1 MRKSGMTLLAV
12 LIIVVGLVI
21 AFAVVK
27 HPDGGTQEQTDT
39 PVAVEEKSPEIDAVY
54 EAVKAAYGENYL
66 PNMRLTDE
74 EAEARYGIT
83 GDLYSSMIAEVPMIS
98 AQVDEL
104 VIVKV
109 TDEAARDKVEQAL
122 TGYQDVLKNDTF
134 QYPANQL
141 KIQASKVYVRGD
153 YVCFLMLGT
162 LDNETVQ
169 QEDEGKVIEAYKVE
183 NDKAVAAIDA
193 LF

>member
-1 MRKSGMTLLAV
+1 MKKRSMALIAALVVAV
-12 LIIVVGLVI
+12 GGLVTVS
-21 AFAVVK
+21 ATGCSQK
-27 HPDGGTQEQTDT
+27 NQSGTDT
-39 PVAVEEKSPEIDAVY
+39 ETVQNSPEPDAVY

-83 GDLYSSMIAEVPMIS
+83 SDLYSSVIAEVPMIS

-104 VIVKV
+104 VLIKAK
-109 TDEAARDKVEQAL
+109 DEVARDTIEETMTA
-122 TGYQDVLKNDTF
+122 YQNVLKEDTF

-141 KIQASKVYVRGD
+141 KIQASQVYVKGD
-153 YVCFLMLGT
+153 YVCFIMLGV
-162 LDNETVQ
+162 LDNETMQ
-169 QEDEGKVIEAYKVE
+169 QADEGKVIEAYKAE
-183 NDKAVAAIDA
+183 NEKAVSAIDA

>member
-1 MRKSGMTLLAV
+1 MKKRSMALIAALVVAV
-12 LIIVVGLVI
+12 GGLVTVS
-21 AFAVVK
+21 ATGCSQK
-27 HPDGGTQEQTDT
+27 NQSGTDT
-39 PVAVEEKSPEIDAVY
+39 ETVQNSPQPDAVY

-83 GDLYSSMIAEVPMIS
+83 SDLYTSVIAEVPMIS

-104 VIVKV
+104 VLIKAK
-109 TDEAARDKVEQAL
+109 DEAARDTIEETMTA
-122 TGYQDVLKNDTF
+122 YQNVLKEDTF

-141 KIQASKVYVRGD
+141 KIQASQVYVKGD
-153 YVCFLMLGT
+153 YVCFLMLGV
-162 LDNETVQ
+162 LDNEMMQ
-169 QEDEGKVIEAYKVE
+169 QADEGKVIEAYKAE
-183 NDKAVAAIDA
+183 NEKAVSAIDA

>member
-1 MRKSGMTLLAV
+1 MKKRSMALIAALVVAV
-12 LIIVVGLVI
+12 GGLV
-21 AFAVVK
+21 AVSATGCSQK
-27 HPDGGTQEQTDT
+27 NQSGTDT
-39 PVAVEEKSPEIDAVY
+39 ETVQNSPQPDAVY

-83 GDLYSSMIAEVPMIS
+83 SDLYTSVIAEVPMIS

-104 VIVKV
+104 VLIKAK
-109 TDEAARDKVEQAL
+109 DEAARDTIEETMTA
-122 TGYQDVLKNDTF
+122 YQNVLKEDTF

-141 KIQASKVYVRGD
+141 KIQASQVYVKGD
-153 YVCFLMLGT
+153 YVCFLMLGV
-162 LDNETVQ
+162 LDNEMMQ
-169 QEDEGKVIEAYKVE
+169 QADEGKVIEAYKAE
-183 NDKAVAAIDA
+183 NEKAVSAIDA

>member
-1 MRKSGMTLLAV
+1 MKKRSMALIAALVVAV
-12 LIIVVGLVI
+12 GGLVTVS
-21 AFAVVK
+21 ATGCSQK
-27 HPDGGTQEQTDT
+27 NQSGTDT
-39 PVAVEEKSPEIDAVY
+39 ETVQNSPQPDAVY

-83 GDLYSSMIAEVPMIS
+83 SDLYSSVIAEVPMIS

-104 VIVKV
+104 VLIKAK
-109 TDEAARDKVEQAL
+109 DEVARDTIEETMTA
-122 TGYQDVLKNDTF
+122 YQNVLKEDTF

-141 KIQASKVYVRGD
+141 KIQASQVYVKGD
-153 YVCFLMLGT
+153 YVCFLMLGV
-162 LDNETVQ
+162 LDNETMQ
-169 QEDEGKVIEAYKVE
+169 QADEGKVIEAYKAE
-183 NDKAVAAIDA
+183 NEKAVSAIDA